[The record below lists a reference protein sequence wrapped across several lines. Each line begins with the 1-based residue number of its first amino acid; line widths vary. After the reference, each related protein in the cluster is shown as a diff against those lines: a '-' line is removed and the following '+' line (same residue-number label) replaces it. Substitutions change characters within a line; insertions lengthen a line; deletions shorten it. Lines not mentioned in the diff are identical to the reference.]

1 MKKIF
6 QNYNIQYLNEKGR
19 FLLFAFLM
27 LFVLFV
33 SYFLFKTAYA
43 RYELN
48 SKIVAG
54 IDKALYI
61 FDSTPI
67 RFNLE
72 PLAIIPSDD
81 PYTYTFSVSNF
92 NSQKDS
98 DVDMSY
104 HIHIRTTTNL
114 PLIIKLYRNESY
126 DDPGATDI
134 LLSGDDVRDSD
145 GAWYHIYD
153 SSDDYNL
160 YYVNETTDVYEL
172 YILFPKSYANDETYA
187 NAMENI
193 EVTLESRQII

>member
-1 MKKIF
+1 MRDWLQKHHIE
-6 QNYNIQYLNEKGR
+6 YLNEKGR
-19 FLLFAFLM
+19 FLLF
-27 LFVLFV
+27 VLFLFFILLV
-33 SYFLFKTAYA
+33 AYFLFKTAYA
-43 RYELN
+43 RYELS

-61 FDSTPI
+61 FDSDSI

-72 PLAIIPSDD
+72 PTGIIPSED
-81 PYTYTFSVSNF
+81 PYTYSFSVSNF
-92 NSQKDS
+92 NQSKDS

-114 PLIIKLYRNESY
+114 PLIIQLYRNEEY

-153 SSDDYNL
+153 SSADYNL
-160 YYVNETTDVYEL
+160 YYVNETTDVYQL
-172 YILFPKSYANDETYA
+172 VIYFPDTYAADETYA

-193 EVTLESRQII
+193 EITLESRQII